1 MFKSIFLLRAPTLHY
16 HGPDVMGQLVSQKVR
31 LRQHIARIQRESL
44 RNEKIQKETFLGIAN
59 GDVY

>member
-1 MFKSIFLLRAPTLHY
+1 
-16 HGPDVMGQLVSQKVR
+16 MGQLMSQKVR

-59 GDVY
+59 GGVY